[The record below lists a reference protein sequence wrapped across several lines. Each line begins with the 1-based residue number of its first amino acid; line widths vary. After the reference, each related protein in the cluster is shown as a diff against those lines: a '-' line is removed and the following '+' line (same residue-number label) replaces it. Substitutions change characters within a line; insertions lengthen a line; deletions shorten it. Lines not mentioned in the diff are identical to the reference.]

1 MCHDSEE
8 WDKIWRGIDLS
19 FQNWHEECDKF
30 WPEHLQVSKISTLL
44 GSFCAKYLSRELK
57 KYIGF
62 IFNVNEE
69 FYKIWKKADFWLW
82 KWREEFGKFLL
93 EH

>member
-1 MCHDSEE
+1 M
-8 WDKIWRGIDLS
+8 
-19 FQNWHEECDKF
+19 
-30 WPEHLQVSKISTLL
+30 
-44 GSFCAKYLSRELK
+44 GSFCAKYLLRELK

-69 FYKIWKKADFWLW
+69 FYKIWRKTDFWLW